1 MFFLDKWIHN
11 NSLINVQPE
20 ENCRID
26 EKGSNLGKMIGPNFR
41 NWSEFRT
48 IGPNA
53 ERLVRIPND
62 WSECRMIG
70 LNAERLVR
78 IPNDWSEFQTIGPNA
93 ERLVRIPNDWSEFRT
108 IDELDVGV
116 FKNRKKTV
124 ESVELLCCSDVE
136 VLVCKAIWKCLSGDG
151 RKNRR
156 GLT

>member
-1 MFFLDKWIHN
+1 MFFVDKWIHS

-53 ERLVRIPND
+53 E
-62 WSECRMIG
+62 
-70 LNAERLVR
+70 
-78 IPNDWSEFQTIGPNA
+78 Q
-93 ERLVRIPNDWSEFRT
+93 LVRIPNDWSEFRT
-108 IDELDVGV
+108 IGPNSEQLTSLTSV
-116 FKNRKKTV
+116 FSKI

-136 VLVCKAIWKCLSGDG
+136 DLCAKQFKKCSSVGVQKKKSAWTDLDRVSFKKFFKESMFKS
-151 RKNRR
+151 KNWR
-156 GLT
+156 GLV